1 MKIHL
6 IVAGCVVKG
15 EKNRLGIGSKGNLPW
30 KLRSEMQHFTRM
42 TKKTSNENMQNAV
55 LMGRKTWESIPAKFR
70 PLPSRFNV
78 VVTRQEDYKIHAD
91 SSRAGVKSSIQV
103 MKAKAF
109 FIILPPKNSSALN
122 WSALRNSDTLY
133 LFLGCT

>member
-6 IVAGCVVKG
+6 IVAGCLAKG

-42 TKKTSNENMQNAV
+42 TKRTSNENVQNAV
-55 LMGRKTWESIPAKFR
+55 LMGRKTWESIPSKFR

-78 VVTRQEDYKIHAD
+78 VVTRQEDYNIQVD
-91 SSRAGVKSSIQV
+91 SSRACVTSSIKV
-103 MKAKAF
+103 
-109 FIILPPKNSSALN
+109 S
-122 WSALRNSDTLY
+122 
-133 LFLGCT
+133 